1 MPSFELHVWGPAF
14 GLPSIDA
21 ECIAAIAYLH
31 KALPSAEWTLIPSSD
46 PSVTAAHRL
55 PALHSTTTDTW
66 SSGYAAIAAQLAQT
80 PYSLDASLTP
90 AQAADVAAYSS
101 YLTTR
106 LAPLLDISL
115 HALPRNWAQ
124 TTRPAYSTILPFP
137 LTWTL
142 PTALHAAALDRSA
155 PYLAGLTLPDE
166 DSDDK
171 ETTSALDAALKHI
184 PAPRKKSP
192 LEDLAPTEAATIR
205 LHALALDALAPLNAL
220 RAEGEESPGTRLR
233 LSPSSSSSADPDTPP
248 TSLDCLAL
256 GYLSLIRRAP
266 VPHDFLRKALE
277 ANFPTLARMTADL
290 AETCLTAPGP
300 LPWAPDSATPTVART
315 LSRFAADV
323 LRVTPVAGPYF
334 VSEARRRA
342 EDPESGAAMVAARA
356 LGLLAVGSAVAY
368 GAWTYR
374 GMAPFGLKKQ
384 AWARP
389 AGGRLGQ
396 FGALGAMLDFSL
408 GGAPDT
414 WAQGEG
420 ASHAIV
426 EAEVDVE

>member
-21 ECIAAIAYLH
+21 ECLAAIAYLH
-31 KALPSAEWTLIPSSD
+31 HALDSSEWVLIPSSD

-55 PALHSTTTDTW
+55 PALHSSDTDTW
-66 SSGYAAIAAQLAQT
+66 SSGYTAIATHLAQT

-115 HALPRNWAQ
+115 HALPKNWSQ

-137 LTWTL
+137 LTWTV
-142 PTALHAAALDRSA
+142 PTALHTAALDRSA

-166 DSDDK
+166 ETDDK
-171 ETTSALDAALKHI
+171 ETSALDAALKHI
-184 PAPRKKSP
+184 PAPRKRSP
-192 LEDLAPTEAATIR
+192 LEDLAPTQAATIR

-220 RAEGEESPGTRLR
+220 RAEGESTPGTKLR
-233 LSPSSSSSADPDTPP
+233 LSSSSSSPDTAAAAP

-256 GYLSLIRRAP
+256 GYLALIRRAP

-277 ANFPTLARMTADL
+277 GSFPTLARMTTDL
-290 AETCLTAPGP
+290 TETCLTGPGP
-300 LPWAPDSATPTVART
+300 LPWASGADASPSLSRT
-315 LSRFAADV
+315 LTRFASDV
-323 LRVTPVAGPYF
+323 LLVTPVAGPHYAA
-334 VSEARRRA
+334 ELRRQA
-342 EDPESGAAMVAARA
+342 ETPSSSVVVAARA
-356 LGLLAVGSAVAY
+356 LGVLALGSAVAF
-368 GAWTYR
+368 GAWSYR
-374 GMAPFGLKKQ
+374 GMAPFGLRRQ
-384 AWARP
+384 EWARP
-389 AGGRLGQ
+389 AGGRLGE

-408 GGAPDT
+408 GGAPDS
-414 WAQGEG
+414 WQGR
-420 ASHAIV
+420 
-426 EAEVDVE
+426 EVDVE

>member
-31 KALPSAEWTLIPSSD
+31 KALPSSEWTLIPSSD
-46 PSVTAAHRL
+46 PSVTSAHRL
-55 PALHSTTTDTW
+55 PALHSVAIDSW
-66 SSGYAAIAAQLAQT
+66 SSGFAAITDQLAQT

-115 HALPRNWAQ
+115 HALPKNWSQ
-124 TTRPAYSTILPFP
+124 TTRPAYSTIIPFP

-142 PTALHAAALDRSA
+142 PTALHTAALDRSA

-166 DSDDK
+166 DADDK

-205 LHALALDALAPLNAL
+205 LHALALDALSPLNAL
-220 RAEGEESPGTRLR
+220 RSEGESAPGTKLR
-233 LSPSSSSSADPDTPP
+233 LSPSTDPDAPP

-266 VPHDFLRKALE
+266 VPHDFLRKALD
-277 ANFPTLARMTADL
+277 ANFPTLARMAADL

-300 LPWAPDSATPTVART
+300 LPWAESTAASPTLART

-323 LRVTPVAGPYF
+323 LRVTPVVGPY
-334 VSEARRRA
+334 SAGEMRRRA
-342 EDPESGAAMVAARA
+342 EAPDGSGTAAVAARA
-356 LGLLAVGSAVAY
+356 LGLLAFGSAVAY
-368 GAWTYR
+368 GAWSYR
-374 GMAPFGLKKQ
+374 YMAPFGLKRQ

-389 AGGRLGQ
+389 MGGRLGE

-408 GGAPDT
+408 GGAPDA
-414 WAQGEG
+414 WPRGEG
-420 ASHAIV
+420 GHAVV